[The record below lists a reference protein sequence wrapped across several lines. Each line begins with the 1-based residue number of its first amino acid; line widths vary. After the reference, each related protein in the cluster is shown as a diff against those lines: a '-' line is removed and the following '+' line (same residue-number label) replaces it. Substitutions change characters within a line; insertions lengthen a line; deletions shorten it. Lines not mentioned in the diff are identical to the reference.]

1 MTRSTNHRLTDAE
14 VRFLDG
20 SLAGLS
26 GNGHRVEV
34 VGATT
39 IRLNVYRLALVGAP
53 WPSVVVKRLPG
64 LRSELERNV
73 TGRWLPAVGLDRL
86 GPPRLLAVGDPDG
99 LHTWHVYTDL
109 GACGLDRPDVDAAS
123 IAAAMDRVAELHV
136 SFSKSPMLPEPR
148 FAACD
153 MGAYY
158 YRWSVRD
165 ALRSVDRLRPPAV
178 DLSPG
183 DTAVRD
189 GMLELLT
196 RLADDE
202 PARLRM
208 LEEQAGPETLVHGD
222 LTRANVFVVPDRG
235 GPRVCLIDWDRCGVA
250 PAGFDISTHVAYY
263 EEPERQF
270 VLDAYTTAMAERG
283 VRFPGDLDWELLVQ
297 TFEAGRLANQI
308 IWVAL
313 GIQER
318 NGWDFTH
325 LSAWSDELAAVVGA
339 ASANRSVAG
348 QV

>member
-1 MTRSTNHRLTDAE
+1 MTRSTNHRLTEAE
-14 VRFLDG
+14 VRFLGG

-34 VGATT
+34 VDAST
-39 IRLNVYRLALVGAP
+39 IRLDVYRLTLDGSSQ
-53 WPSVVVKRLPG
+53 PSVVVKRLPG

-73 TGRWLPAVGLDRL
+73 TGRWLPAVGLERL

-99 LHTWHVYTDL
+99 LHTWHVYVDL
-109 GACGLDRPDVDAAS
+109 GARGLDRPDVDTAS

-136 SFSKSPMLPEPR
+136 AFSKSPMLPEPR

-153 MGAYY
+153 MGLYY

-165 ALRSVDRLRPPAV
+165 ALRSVERLRPPAV
-178 DLSPG
+178 ALSPA
-183 DTAVRD
+183 DEAVRD
-189 GMLELLT
+189 RMVELLT
-196 RLADDE
+196 RLVDDE
-202 PARLRM
+202 PARVRM

-222 LTRANVFVVPDRG
+222 LTRANVFVIPERG

-263 EEPERQF
+263 EEPVRQF

-283 VRFPGDLDWELLVQ
+283 FPFPDDLDWELLVH

-325 LSAWSDELAAVVGA
+325 LSSWSDDLAAVVDA
-339 ASANRSVAG
+339 DSAD
-348 QV
+348 QVTVEPV